1 MEGRHFQKVNECK
14 LGVTGIESH
23 LDIEEIQ
30 VCVFRLGMLLCLGE
44 RGKLM
49 PACVSYGISG
59 CSLMP

>member
-23 LDIEEIQ
+23 LGIEEIQ
-30 VCVFRLGMLLCLGE
+30 VRVFRLGMLLCLGE

-49 PACVSYGISG
+49 PTCMS
-59 CSLMP
+59 